1 MDSGIGRIGSRISQV
16 IFLPRAIRDIPR
28 FERTSLPT
36 APTGASM
43 KVTPSY
49 DVDFMID
56 PHDVILAPRA
66 SG

>member
-1 MDSGIGRIGSRISQV
+1 MDSGIGRIESRISQV

-49 DVDFMID
+49 DVDFMINS
-56 PHDVILAPRA
+56 HVILVPRA